1 MHSTPKRVLLAGAT
15 GLTGEHLL
23 DRILSEP
30 TLAKVIAPARKALA
44 EHPRLDNPVGPLAEL
59 LPQLNGS
66 IDTAFC
72 CLGTTIKEAGSEE
85 AFRAVDFDLP
95 LAVGKRALEMG
106 ARHYLVVSALGA
118 DAKSSIFYNRVKGEL
133 EQALQEQGWP
143 QLTIARPSLLF
154 GPREEFRLAEILA
167 APIARILPGKYHAS
181 RPATWPARSGAWR
194 WRKARACASSSP
206 TNCASWGNEPRAGPA
221 LHAAAD
227 AEVEA
232 DGGGQRER
240 QQQGVQQRAARQVEP
255 RMGRRLRAEAFHRA
269 AAAVQAVP
277 VQPGAGV
284 DHRRPWLGRIQG
296 AHGGATAQLHRQ
308 DQ

>member
-167 APIARILPGKYHAS
+167 APIARILPGKYHGIAGL
-181 RPATWPARSGAWR
+181 RPG
-194 WRKARACASSSP
+194 
-206 TNCASWGNEPRAGPA
+206 
-221 LHAAAD
+221 
-227 AEVEA
+227 
-232 DGGGQRER
+232 
-240 QQQGVQQRAARQVEP
+240 
-255 RMGRRLRAEAFHRA
+255 LRALA
-269 AAAVQAVP
+269 
-277 VQPGAGV
+277 PGAGGRQGRA
-284 DHRRPWLGRIQG
+284 HRRVRR
-296 AHGGATAQLHRQ
+296 TAQAGEMSRGRVPPYMPPLTPRLRPMAVASENGSNRVSSSALPGRSSPGWAGASAPKRSIGQ
-308 DQ
+308 QPPCRLYQSSRVPA